1 MKMVVKCYGNPTRIK
16 LINILRQ
23 STCTPDRHTRKTQLE
38 LNMNKLDKNQRHEER
53 MTKKKVIIDEKIKKA
68 DKEKGVIVITTGN
81 GKGKSSSG
89 FGMVARALGH
99 DMKVGIIQFIKGA
112 MSTGEEKF
120 YRRFPDE
127 VEYHVMGDGF
137 TWNTQDREQDIKT
150 ATLAW
155 DEAKRMLNNDSYDL
169 VLLDELNI
177 VLKYQYLPITDVI
190 SDLQKRPEM
199 QHVVITGRGA
209 KDELVEIADT
219 VTEMNDVKHAFRS
232 GIKAQKGIEL

>member
-1 MKMVVKCYGNPTRIK
+1 
-16 LINILRQ
+16 
-23 STCTPDRHTRKTQLE
+23 
-38 LNMNKLDKNQRHEER
+38 MNELDKNQRHEKR
-53 MTKKKVIIDEKIKKA
+53 MAKKKAIIDDKINKA

-99 DMKVGIIQFIKGA
+99 GMKVGIVQFIKGA
-112 MSTGEEKF
+112 MSTGEETF
-120 YRRFPDE
+120 FRRFPDE

-137 TWNTQDREQDIKT
+137 TWNTQNREQDVKT

-155 DEAKRMLNNDSYDL
+155 KEAKRMLKDDSYDL
-169 VLLDELNI
+169 ILLDELNI
-177 VLKYQYLPITDVI
+177 VLKYQYLPIEDVI
-190 SDLQKRPEM
+190 KDLQSRPEM
-199 QHVVITGRGA
+199 QHVVITGRAA
-209 KDELVEIADT
+209 KDELIDIADT